1 MSNKSRNTETNSDR
15 HIVKEPISIGK
26 IFTYIVLFAGAI
38 VMIFPFYWMITGAFK
53 TWTEV
58 NLIPPTLFPQN
69 PFNIENFVYAFKT
82 APFGRYFI
90 NSMLALVGCIVT
102 CSFTTILAAYAFSRL
117 RFPGRELIF
126 SLLLSL
132 MMVPYE
138 MIIITNYRTI
148 VSWNLH
154 DTIWALILPFM
165 SSIFYTYI
173 LKGFF
178 DSVPESLYQAA
189 KVDGCSDWKYL
200 WRVMVPMAKSSL
212 ATIILLNAIATWN
225 SFLWPMIATNS
236 KNVRTLPFG
245 LYAFMTEGGQR
256 NERMMAAST
265 IVVIPMIII
274 CLFARKYIIS
284 GMSRGGIKG

>member
-1 MSNKSRNTETNSDR
+1 MRSDKKSPTR
-15 HIVKEPISIGK
+15 EPISIGR
-26 IFTYIVLFAGAI
+26 IFMYIVLFIGALI
-38 VMIFPFYWMITGAFK
+38 MIFPFYWMITGAFK

-132 MMVPYE
+132 MMFPYE

-245 LYAFMTEGGQR
+245 LYAFMTEGSQR

-274 CLFARKYIIS
+274 FLFARKYIIS

>member
-1 MSNKSRNTETNSDR
+1 MPNQRDTEMRSDKKSPTR
-15 HIVKEPISIGK
+15 EPISIGR
-26 IFTYIVLFAGAI
+26 IFMYIVLFIGALI
-38 VMIFPFYWMITGAFK
+38 MIFPFYWMITGAFK

-173 LKGFF
+173 LKGVF

-274 CLFARKYIIS
+274 FLFARKYIIS